1 MIKTAI
7 LLAGCALMGCAH
19 STHTTH
25 SISHTSNLVE
35 AQGKALPVRVILNF
49 KTLIADN
56 KALSDVISEACQC
69 SVEFIRNYTDHA
81 LIYEI
86 ALPTDQPFAAFEKRL
101 LEQGSSW
108 QIESVERDARMKH
121 Q

>member
-7 LLAGCALMGCAH
+7 FLAGYALMGCAH
-19 STHTTH
+19 STHATH
-25 SISHTSNLVE
+25 SMSHTSNLVE
-35 AQGKALPVRVILNF
+35 ADGKALPVRVILNS
-49 KTLIADN
+49 KILMADS
-56 KALSDVISEACQC
+56 KALLDVISEACHC

>member
-19 STHTTH
+19 STD
-25 SISHTSNLVE
+25 SINQTPNLVD
-35 AQGKALPVRVILNF
+35 AQGKAPPARVILTF
-49 KTLIADN
+49 KTLVADN
-56 KALSDVISEACQC
+56 KALTDVISEACHC
-69 SVEFIRNYTDHA
+69 SSVFIRTYTDNA

-86 ALPTDQPFAAFEKRL
+86 TLPKDQTFKVFEKRL
-101 LEQGSSW
+101 LEKGSSW
-108 QIESVERDARMKH
+108 QIESVERDGRMKH